1 MSRPAEALWETLLA
15 AGLVKGVAP
24 AADRI
29 ESPWYVKGL
38 LAFSGWLAALFLL
51 GFVGVG
57 FQFIMESGLASL
69 ITGGVLMG
77 AAYAVLRVPQN
88 EFLGHLALAM
98 SIAGQA
104 LAVWA
109 FYEMLDTHGAPLWA
123 LVALM
128 EVLLAGIMPNFVH
141 RVLSAYAAAL
151 ALAMTLASLRLPHLV
166 QGLVMPLAAWQ
177 WLNAFRYPNYMRY
190 MRAIGYGLVIAL
202 IQLTGMTLFFREGMG
217 WLIGYGP
224 GDALLPPWPGE
235 AATGAV
241 MLYVVWKLLRRS
253 GLRPA
258 EPFALATLLGTL
270 LFCGVSLEAHGIAV
284 GMTIILLGFAGGNR
298 VLLGLGVAALL
309 FYISS
314 YYYLL
319 DTTLLAKSGTL
330 LMVGMVLLAVRRV
343 LLAVAARPREVDDG

>member
-1 MSRPAEALWETLLA
+1 MSRPAEPLWETLLA
-15 AGLVKGVAP
+15 AGLVQGEAP
-24 AADRI
+24 TAERI

-51 GFVGVG
+51 GFIGVG
-57 FQFIMESGLASL
+57 FQFVMESGPASF
-69 ITGGVLMG
+69 ITGGLMMG

-88 EFLGHLALAM
+88 EFLEHLALAM

-109 FYEMLDTHGAPLWA
+109 FYEMLDTQGAPLWA
-123 LVALM
+123 LVALL
-128 EVLLAGIMPNFVH
+128 EILLAVVMPNFVH
-141 RVLSAYAAAL
+141 RVLSTYAAA
-151 ALAMTLASLRLPHLV
+151 ATLAMTLACLRLPYAA
-166 QGLVMPLAAWQ
+166 QGIVMLLAAWL
-177 WLNAFRYPNYMRY
+177 WLNVFRYPRHMRR
-190 MRAIGYGLVIAL
+190 MRAMGYGLIIAL
-202 IQLTGMTLFFREGMG
+202 IQLAGMTLFFRESLD
-217 WLIGYGP
+217 WLIDYGNR
-224 GDALLPPWPGE
+224 DALLPPWPGE

-241 MLYVVWKLLRRS
+241 MLCVVWKLLRRH
-253 GLRPA
+253 GVNPA
-258 EPFALATLLGTL
+258 EPFALAALLGTL